1 MVMVRVRR
9 HCHFWYFLPTQCYI
23 TTNLC
28 KLTTYLIPKE
38 KYGAILITI
47 AACSSTW
54 VELYWHTRSVSL
66 TSSQRTNLLNISTA
80 IKPFTLLHFQCFLCF
95 VAIPHPSK
103 KNSVIR
109 TRSNSIQITRL
120 LCYSTLPCLASFKT
134 PYFSTAPSLMCEPHA
149 CFVQRWYQPW
159 DEQNLQSQNPLLGIT
174 IIQRINTQTTSQNQN
189 ETSSSTHVPISVWC
203 LPLSKKPKPVGKVG
217 WITGVDWN
225 QGPPR
230 IAFSTSSLLR
240 A

>member
-1 MVMVRVRR
+1 MVMVRAHH

-38 KYGAILITI
+38 IYNAILIAI
-47 AACSSTW
+47 ATCSRTW
-54 VELYWHTRSVSL
+54 SFTDRPGLYLWYQASAHICGTYQQQS
-66 TSSQRTNLLNISTA
+66 
-80 IKPFTLLHFQCFLCF
+80 KPFTLLHFQCFLCF
-95 VAIPHPSK
+95 VAIPYPSK

-109 TRSNSIQITRL
+109 TRSVGIQITRL
-120 LCYSTLPCLASFKT
+120 LCYSTLPCLVSFKT
-134 PYFSTAPSLMCEPHA
+134 PYFCTAPSVMCEPHA
-149 CFVQRWYQPW
+149 YFVERWYLPW
-159 DEQNLQSQNPLLGIT
+159 DALHLQPQNPLLGIT

-189 ETSSSTHVPISVWC
+189 ENSGSTHVPISLWC
-203 LPLSKKPKPVGKVG
+203 LPLSRKPQPVGKVG

-230 IAFSTSSLLR
+230 IAFSTSSLLS